1 LNGWYGRIYV
11 SRRGKGA
18 GKSAGYD
25 FTAASAG
32 LLEQVVKWTIEV
44 NKRVRQKWRE
54 EGLDNRLQVARID
67 GVRSS

>member
-1 LNGWYGRIYV
+1 MNGWYGRIYV

-44 NKRVRQKWRE
+44 NK
-54 EGLDNRLQVARID
+54 
-67 GVRSS
+67 